1 MNKVA
6 SYLQEHIAGE
16 VFDSERIRRRFSTD
30 ASILTIKPSLVVY
43 PRTTS
48 DVRKVARFSWQLAE
62 KGHILP
68 VTARGNGTD
77 LGGAALGK
85 GIIVSFP
92 AHLNRILELDTK
104 QKLVRVQPGVNFK
117 SLQETLHTHG
127 LFLPPFPAS
136 YEYSTVGGAIANN
149 TGGIKSHKYGDMRQ
163 WVDRLEVVLAN
174 GEIIQTGR
182 ISKREL
188 NKKLGLATLEGEIY
202 RAVDA
207 ILKDNLPLID
217 SYKSG
222 LQIDRDSVGY
232 ALDYIPG
239 KGGSVDLTPL
249 FVGSQGTLG
258 LVTEAI
264 LKVAPYTPASSL
276 IIASFA
282 NIDDALDAADQLSK
296 LKPSVLEVLDGDV
309 LQFVQKHNNFMIP
322 ADLAVSERMPG
333 AVLMAESDEASTR
346 ARSKFQKKAAKII
359 SGITETYL
367 TTDDFDELEKL
378 WALRYST
385 SMFMSH
391 DVGGIA
397 AVPIIEDA
405 AIPPVAIHQFIAE
418 AKALGKKHHTE
429 LAIWVHAA
437 NSNVHA
443 LPLVDLS
450 KVGDR
455 QKVFKLMDDYY
466 RAVIKLGGTIASEHS
481 DGRLRVPYTRLQVG
495 DEIMAVFERLKTA
508 ADPYGTLNPGVKT
521 NTTIKDLVELL
532 RKDYSFV
539 HLADFLPKM

>member
-16 VFDSERIRRRFSTD
+16 VFDSERIRHRFATD
-30 ASILTIKPSLVVY
+30 ASILTIKPSLVVH
-43 PRTTS
+43 PRTTN

-77 LGGAALGK
+77 LSGAAIGK

-104 QKLVRVQPGVNFK
+104 QRLVRVQPGVNFK

-149 TGGIKSHKYGDMRQ
+149 AAGIKSHKYGDMRK
-163 WVDRLEVVLAN
+163 WVDKLEVVLAN

-188 NKKLGLATLEGEIY
+188 SKKLGLATLEGELY
-202 RAVDA
+202 RAIDA
-207 ILKDNLPLID
+207 ILKDDMSLID
-217 SYKSG
+217 GYKNS
-222 LQIDRDSVGY
+222 LKIDKDSVGY
-232 ALDYIPG
+232 ALEHVPG

-258 LVTEAI
+258 IVTEAI
-264 LKVAPYTPASSL
+264 LRVAAYTPASSL
-276 IIASFA
+276 AIASFSS
-282 NIDDALDAADQLSK
+282 IDDALDAAEQLQA

-309 LQFVQKHNNFMIP
+309 LQFVQKHNNYAIP
-322 ADLAVSERMPG
+322 ADLSVADRVPT
-333 AVLMAESDEASTR
+333 AVLMVECDDSSHRVR
-346 ARSKFQKKAAKII
+346 AKFLKKTIRI
-359 SGITETYL
+359 VSVFTETYL

-391 DVGGIA
+391 DVGGLA
-397 AVPIIEDA
+397 ALPVIEDVSVPPA
-405 AIPPVAIHQFIAE
+405 ALHQCIGE
-418 AKALGKKHHTE
+418 TKALGKRHHCE

-437 NSNVHA
+437 SANIHV
-443 LPLVDLS
+443 LPLIDLS
-450 KVGDR
+450 KLGDR
-455 QKVFKLMDDYY
+455 QKVFKLMDEYY
-466 RAVIKLGGTIASEHS
+466 RMIIKLGGTVASEHG

-495 DEIMAVFERLKTA
+495 DEVMAVFERLKQA

-521 NTTIKDLVELL
+521 GTSVKDLIEIL
-532 RKDYSFV
+532 RKDYSFT